1 MVMIALAAERANRGS
16 FSITSDENPRWAT
29 LFENSCVEPTRPC
42 GFYARVLEQGSPARV
57 LIARYRETPPVC
69 PLRCQRNHYHEG
81 AERRR
86 SCPLRNRIS
95 VCRALRKRS
104 ACLRAL
110 SGQGRLA
117 IASRR
122 DVPSSRRVTASVAG
136 SRSGVAFRVY

>member
-1 MVMIALAAERANRGS
+1 MIRRP
-16 FSITSDENPRWAT
+16 PRSTRRLT
-29 LFENSCVEPTRPC
+29 LFPYTTLFRS
-42 GFYARVLEQGSPARV
+42 VLEQGSPARV

-117 IASRR
+117 EPSLSYVSSSGGFPASMAARR
-122 DVPSSRRVTASVAG
+122 GGIT
-136 SRSGVAFRVY
+136 FRTD

>member
-1 MVMIALAAERANRGS
+1 RSVPGLLDADFGSLWLVRPKDGAE
-16 FSITSDENPRWAT
+16 T
-29 LFENSCVEPTRPC
+29 LFGHGRSLRPGLDGEAAGDYVSARSLAVGLLATRPC

-86 SCPLRNRIS
+86 SGPLRNRIS

-110 SGQGRLA
+110 FGQG
-117 IASRR
+117 
-122 DVPSSRRVTASVAG
+122 G
-136 SRSGVAFRVY
+136 